1 MSEVTP
7 PSAAPPPPALATL
20 QRIIIITAPPAL
32 AELPAGTKLDVLVA
46 DIVDA
51 AQIRLSTRLGDISLK
66 APQPLPVKTGDAL
79 ILQLV
84 SGGNNPR
91 VQLAT
96 TDGRTLP
103 LLARGAATTSPQ
115 ASSTPLQGPGT
126 AAAQIIPGAF
136 VTANL
141 LRPVSVNAALIL
153 QAKPSPGGSLQA
165 TQQGPGLSG
174 PKPGVQAG
182 QAQPAHGQTTQTLAG
197 TTGTPSSAASQ
208 SNQGQVSKGP
218 AAQGQ
223 AGQGNT
229 TIPATSRLEI
239 KITTVNIATS
249 PPGRL
254 TPGPAQGQISLAPGA
269 TLTGIVSGRQGIGQT
284 VVQTHA
290 GPISLPTLQAFPP
303 GSEIR
308 FEIVSLKPPVAGTAQ
323 HGPLHGGVAPILD
336 GSWGTFSEAL
346 DILRDVAPGA
356 HQHVMQAALPR
367 ADAQMATNVLFFLSA
382 LRGGDI
388 KNWLGDGPV
397 RILEKM
403 RPDLAGRL
411 RSDMT
416 QMTRSIDDPQ
426 SGEWRLHGV
435 PFLFG
440 ADIDRIQ
447 FLVRDQE
454 NDEDGD
460 EESKGGTRFVVDL
473 ELSRLG
479 HLQIDGLVGEKNK
492 RLDLVLRTDEPLQP
506 HVRDDIRR
514 IYNDALE
521 LTGLEGSVG
530 FQAQPG
536 NFVNIPKRMPTT
548 GNNGVIA

>member
-7 PSAAPPPPALATL
+7 PSASPPPPALASL
-20 QRIIIITAPPAL
+20 QRITVTNAPPLL
-32 AELPAGTKLDVLVA
+32 AELPIGTKLDVLVTE
-46 DIVDA
+46 IVDA
-51 AQIRLSTRLGDISLK
+51 VQIRLSTRLGDVSLK
-66 APQPLPVKTGDAL
+66 APQPLPVKAGDAL

-84 SGGNNPR
+84 SGGSYPR

-96 TDGRTLP
+96 ADGRTLP
-103 LLARGAATTSPQ
+103 FLAKGPAATLPQ
-115 ASSTPLQGPGT
+115 AGSVPMQGPGT
-126 AAAQIIPGAF
+126 TAASIIPGAI

-141 LRPVSVNAALIL
+141 LRPVSVNAALIV
-153 QAKPSPGGSLQA
+153 QAKPFTGGTSQIA
-165 TQQGPGLSG
+165 QPGPGLSG
-174 PKPGVQAG
+174 PKSGVNPG
-182 QAQPAHGQTTQTLAG
+182 QAQPGPGQTTQPPAG
-197 TTGTPSSAASQ
+197 KTGVPNAQSSTASQ
-208 SNQGQVSKGP
+208 

-223 AGQGNT
+223 AGQGQAGQGNAI
-229 TIPATSRLEI
+229 IPATSRLEI
-239 KITTVNIATS
+239 KIASVNIAAS

-290 GPISLPTLQAFPP
+290 GPISLPTLQPFPP

-308 FEIVSLKPPVAGTAQ
+308 FEIVSLKPPVAGTVQ
-323 HGPLHGGVAPILD
+323 HGPLHGGAAPILD

-346 DILRDVAPGA
+346 DILREVAPGA

-411 RSDMT
+411 RTDMS

-447 FLVRDQE
+447 LLVRDQE

-460 EESKGGTRFVVDL
+460 EESRGGTRFVVDL

-536 NFVNIPKRMPTT
+536 NFVNIPKRLPTS